1 MNGRFNNNN
10 NNKCYRFC
18 LALWAVCAIVS
29 MMVGHA
35 SADDYVVS
43 EGNRSLMVALGCF
56 WCAEQAFEQYA
67 PGVVEAV
74 SGYAGGINDNPTYR
88 NHPGHYE
95 VILIEYD
102 PRKTSYEL
110 LVNYAYQNMD
120 PFDGTGQFCDKG
132 TSYYPAIF
140 YETNS
145 ELEVVEDVLA
155 EILELKGWSNEDI
168 AAPILPRPVFWK
180 AEDYH
185 QDYYI
190 KNPSD
195 YGYYKNA
202 CGRPKRL
209 KEVWGEKEYTCY
221 HEEMHTCF
229 IDIDTDNNTTATTT
243 ISIVN
248 ADGELVAAESNIKN
262 VDAETAGW
270 LPKWAIA
277 VFWTLI
283 TCGICG
289 AIYLVYKRGYRA
301 CSF

>member
-1 MNGRFNNNN
+1 MDGAGA
-10 NNKCYRFC
+10 C
-18 LALWAVCAIVS
+18 LCSLDLYQRCCICVS
-29 MMVGHA
+29 F
-35 SADDYVVS
+35 SFS
-43 EGNRSLMVALGCF
+43 
-56 WCAEQAFEQYA
+56 
-67 PGVVEAV
+67 
-74 SGYAGGINDNPTYR
+74 
-88 NHPGHYE
+88 
-95 VILIEYD
+95 
-102 PRKTSYEL
+102 
-110 LVNYAYQNMD
+110 
-120 PFDGTGQFCDKG
+120 
-132 TSYYPAIF
+132 
-140 YETNS
+140 
-145 ELEVVEDVLA
+145 
-155 EILELKGWSNEDI
+155 
-168 AAPILPRPVFWK
+168 API

-221 HEEMHTCF
+221 HEETHTCF